1 MERSESED
9 FPAREEVPRRETLMD
24 YPQPPVMSLE
34 AQSNERLNPKRWVR
48 DHQATQPRQVKQNHQ
63 MNRPVRLVSHRR
75 EKSRS
80 SSATSSA
87 SGISKRTA
95 RSIRDLNVYRERD
108 LPEVANKVND
118 LWKLCNNAVRE
129 AQIDSQSK
137 VDKYRRKLFDKS
149 QKLASYLET
158 VNVQADAIQ
167 NLEAQQKD
175 TAAYMERL
183 KQQVN
188 VYSEKVPGL
197 VESCQTLKGLLESTL
212 EDHKQYK
219 MSVQCAI
226 EELRAEKQREQSAR
240 ELVDRQL
247 GAVREHM
254 KERIRQI
261 ELQCQEECQRGKPSL

>member
-9 FPAREEVPRRETLMD
+9 FPAREEVSRRETLMR
-24 YPQPPVMSLE
+24 YPQQPVMSLE
-34 AQSNERLNPKRWVR
+34 AQSNGRLNTTRWVR
-48 DHQATQPRQVKQNHQ
+48 DHQATQPRQVKQKHQ

-80 SSATSSA
+80 SSVTSSA

-118 LWKLCNNAVRE
+118 LWKLCNNAVKE
-129 AQIDSQSK
+129 AQIDSKSK

-167 NLEAQQKD
+167 NLESQQKD
-175 TAAYMERL
+175 TTAYIERL
-183 KQQVN
+183 KQQVR
-188 VYSEKVPGL
+188 VYSEKIPGL
-197 VESCQTLKGLLESTL
+197 AESCQTLKSLLESTL
-212 EDHKQYK
+212 EEHKQYK
-219 MSVQCAI
+219 MSVQGAI

-254 KERIRQI
+254 KERVRQI
-261 ELQCQEECQRGKPSL
+261 ELQCQEECQHGKPSL